1 MAGKRYGREFKDE
14 AVKLVE
20 IGTSVRQAASELGI
34 SEHTL
39 RDWVKRARPKGAE
52 HDRRELTEAEELRQ
66 LRAEN
71 KRLRME
77 REILKKATA
86 FFAKDQS

>member
-1 MAGKRYGREFKDE
+1 MAGKRYSAEFKGE

-20 IGTSVRQAASELGI
+20 GGTSVRQAARELGI

-39 RDWVKRARPKGAE
+39 RDWVKRAQPKKGE
-52 HDRRELTEAEELRQ
+52 GRELTEAEELRK

-86 FFAKDQS
+86 FFAKDQP

>member
-20 IGTSVRQAASELGI
+20 IGTSLRQAASELGI

-39 RDWVKRARPKGAE
+39 RDWVKRARPKGVE
-52 HDRRELTEAEELRQ
+52 HDRRKLTEA
-66 LRAEN
+66 
-71 KRLRME
+71 
-77 REILKKATA
+77 
-86 FFAKDQS
+86 D